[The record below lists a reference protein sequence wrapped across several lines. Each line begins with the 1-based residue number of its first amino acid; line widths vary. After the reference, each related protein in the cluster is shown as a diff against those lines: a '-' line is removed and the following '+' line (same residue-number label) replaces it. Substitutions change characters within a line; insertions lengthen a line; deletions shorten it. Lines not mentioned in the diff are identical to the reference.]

1 MGLTGRENM
10 TVDVPKL
17 SMKINREE
25 VQLILCH
32 LLNNAALHTPK
43 GNHISVELKKRGPHT
58 YQYIITDTGC
68 GIAEEQRD
76 NLFKPFTDV
85 RDLTEGDGL
94 GLPICALRATRM
106 NGRLSLDQGYRK
118 GARFILE
125 LKG

>member
-1 MGLTGRENM
+1 MCIR
-10 TVDVPKL
+10 D
-17 SMKINREE
+17 S
-25 VQLILCH
+25 
-32 LLNNAALHTPK
+32 
-43 GNHISVELKKRGPHT
+43 HT